1 MKRRALLVVLVL
13 AASLHWLLPRGS
25 VVGSPAVAQTA
36 AQASAPNVEERI
48 ARVEHGLLPPVLVKG
63 EPTPHMNLVDRM
75 SFHKVPGVSIA
86 VIDQGRIAWARGYG
100 FADTAAKRPVTAE
113 TRFQAASISKAV
125 AAAAALHFVEEGKLE
140 LDRNVND
147 YLKSWKVPENDFTH
161 EQKVTLRRILSHSAG
176 LTVHGFPGYEAGKPV
191 PTLVQVLDGA
201 APAVTEPIR
210 VDIVPGTKWRYAGG
224 GYEVMQQMLID
235 VLGEPFPEMMQRTVL
250 NKFEMKDSA
259 YSQPLRDDWK
269 PIAATAYRPDGN
281 AVEGQY
287 HTYPELAAA
296 GLWTTPS
303 DLARFAIGIEN
314 TLAGKSHDVIS
325 KGMAEKMLTRQ
336 IENDGLGVFLDGQ
349 GSTLRFSH
357 GGGNEGF
364 ACLLVAYTETGQG
377 AAIMTNSDSGGEL
390 ISEIM
395 FAIAH
400 EYGWQDYA
408 PKERS
413 QIKVEPAILRG
424 YVGNYQLAPHFF
436 LRVTM
441 EGDQLV
447 TQATGQPKVP
457 VFPESTRDFF
467 VKEFDVQL
475 TFVPDSQGRATEVIV
490 HQGGQDHHAKR
501 YEGELP
507 QPKEHKEI
515 KVDPKL
521 FDGYVGQYQLAPNF
535 ILTITREGDALFAQ
549 ATGQAKVQIFPE
561 SEREFFL
568 KVVDA
573 QITFETNSSDRA
585 TSLILHQNGADT
597 PAKRLQ

>member
-1 MKRRALLVVLVL
+1 MKKTTLLVVFMLV
-13 AASLHWLLPRGS
+13 ASMHWLFPRETVAVS
-25 VVGSPAVAQTA
+25 APVAQTPV
-36 AQASAPNVEERI
+36 QASAPNVEERI
-48 ARVEHGLLPPVLVKG
+48 ARIEHGLLPPVLVKG
-63 EPTPHMNLVDRM
+63 EPPPSMNLVDRM
-75 SFHKVPGVSIA
+75 SFYKVPGVSIA

-100 FADTAAKRPVTAE
+100 FSDIASKRPVAPD
-113 TRFQAASISKAV
+113 TRFQAASISKPV
-125 AAAAALHFVEEGKLE
+125 TAAAALHFVEEGKLE

-147 YLKSWKVPENDFTH
+147 YLKSWKVPENDFTR

-176 LTVHGFPGYEAGKPV
+176 LTVHGFPGYEADKPL
-191 PTLVQVLDGA
+191 PTLVQVLNGEK
-201 APAVTEPIR
+201 PANTEPVR
-210 VDIVPGTKWRYAGG
+210 VDFIPGTKWRYAGG
-224 GYEVMQQMLID
+224 GYVVMQQMLID
-235 VLGEPFPEMMQRTVL
+235 VLGQPFPEMMQQTVL
-250 NKFEMKDSA
+250 DRFGMKDSA
-259 YSQPLRDDWK
+259 YSQPLRNDWK
-269 PIAATAYRPDGN
+269 PFAATGYQPDGKP
-281 AVEGQY
+281 VEGDY

-314 TLAGKSHDVIS
+314 ALAGKSHDVIS
-325 KGMAEKMLTRQ
+325 KGMAEQMLTRQ

-364 ACLLVAYTETGQG
+364 RCLLAAYAETGQG
-377 AAIMTNSDSGGEL
+377 AAIMTNSDRGGEL

-413 QIKVEPAILRG
+413 QVKVDPAILRG

-436 LRVTM
+436 LKVTL

-447 TQATGQPKVP
+447 TQATGQPK
-457 VFPESTRDFF
+457 FLILPESNRDFF
-467 VKEFDVQL
+467 AKDFDAQL

-490 HQGGQDHHAKR
+490 HQGGQEHHAKR
-501 YEGELP
+501 YEGEIP

-515 KVDPKL
+515 KVDPKV

-535 ILTITREGDALFAQ
+535 IVTITREGDGLFAQ
-549 ATGQAKVQIFPE
+549 ATGQPKFQIFPE

-573 QITFETNSSDRA
+573 QVTFETDSSGRA
-585 TSLILHQNGADT
+585 TSLTWHQNGVDT
-597 PAKRLQ
+597 PAKRVQ